1 VSRHS
6 LADLMHSPAITVGAD
21 HSIAEALRLLG
32 EKKISCLLVERNGVA
47 CGIVTEK
54 DIVRCYAEVT
64 SGLKKIVADIMTP
77 APYTVPVTMD
87 HLEAFRLMTEH
98 HYRHLAVTDAAGN
111 IVGVVTE
118 TDFVRGLSKDY
129 YIRLKHVG
137 SVMAPVLMV
146 RPTAVLADAL
156 AHLSGSETSCVVTTR
171 ADGQLG
177 ILTERDAV
185 RLLRDGVPADIT
197 AVGDVMIAPIE
208 SILRGATLLEAS
220 VRMEAL
226 KIRRLVVVDDEGLA
240 VGIVGQ
246 HEIVKGLDSEY
257 VEHLEGLLA
266 EKDRV
271 LAELLTAKQALSDQ
285 SALLRRTLDE
295 LSAAHADLS
304 EFSSVAA
311 HDLQEPLRLIVSYS
325 QLLQRDCAASVQGD
339 GAQYLAYI
347 VENAKR
353 MNQSVRDLL
362 AYSMASSRFEGLETV
377 DAGDAAQTATGLL
390 AAQIAAAGAQVEI
403 DPLPCVPARRSVL
416 VEIFGGLVANA
427 IKFRRPELPTLVR
440 IGVTE
445 TPGEWRFHVSDNGIG
460 MEEVYLERIFG
471 LFKKLHPTDVYAGSG
486 VGLAICRRL
495 TELLG
500 GRIWAESQFG
510 QGSTLFFTIPKAN
523 ELPLPPPVP
532 AAAVDPSHHS
542 VSLEPVL

>member
-1 VSRHS
+1 
-6 LADLMHSPAITVGAD
+6 MHSPAITVGAEQC
-21 HSIAEALRLLG
+21 ITEALRLLG
-32 EKKISCLLVERNGVA
+32 EKKISCLLVERDGVA

-54 DIVRCYAEVT
+54 DIVRCYADVT
-64 SGLKKIVADIMTP
+64 SGVKTFVAEIMTP

-111 IVGVVTE
+111 IIGMVTE

-129 YIRLKHVG
+129 YIRLKDVG

-146 RPTAVLADAL
+146 RPTAALSDAL
-156 AHLSGSETSCVVTTR
+156 GHLSGSEITCVVTSR
-171 ADGQLG
+171 ADGELG

-185 RLLRDGVPADIT
+185 RLLRDGVPADT
-197 AVGDVMIAPIE
+197 TMVGDVMVSPIA
-208 SILRGATLLEAS
+208 SITRGATLLEAS

-226 KIRRLVVVDDEGLA
+226 KIRRLVVVDDDGLA

-271 LAELLTAKQALSDQ
+271 LAELLTAKHALHEQ
-285 SALLRRTLDE
+285 STLLRRTLDE
-295 LSAAHADLS
+295 LSGAHADLS

-325 QLLQRDCAASVQGD
+325 QLLQRDCADTVQGD
-339 GAQYLAYI
+339 GPLYLAYI
-347 VENAKR
+347 IENAKR

-362 AYSMASSRFEGLETV
+362 AYSMASSRFEELETIE
-377 DAGDAAQTATGLL
+377 AGEAAQTATGLL
-390 AAQIAAAGAQVEI
+390 AAQIATAGAQVEI
-403 DPLPCVPARRSVL
+403 DPLPSVSARRSVL
-416 VEIFGGLVANA
+416 VEIFAGLISNA
-427 IKFRRPELPTLVR
+427 IKFRRPGQAPMVR
-440 IGVTE
+440 IGVSE
-445 TPGEWRFHVSDNGIG
+445 TPAEWRFQVSDNGIG
-460 MEEVYLERIFG
+460 MEAEYLERIFG
-471 LFKKLHPTDVYAGSG
+471 LFKKLHPADVYAGSG

-510 QGSTLFFTIPKAN
+510 QGSTLTFTIPKPC
-523 ELPLPPPVP
+523 ELPLPPPVG
-532 AAAVDPSHHS
+532 AAAADRSRHPVG
-542 VSLEPVL
+542 LEPIL